1 MKLGSIKYL
10 IKEGFRGTWANRL
23 MSLASVGVLVACMV
37 IIGLAILIAENVS
50 VAIGTLEKQNVVM
63 VYMEDYNWALY
74 SDAVELNA
82 EREGADER
90 GVHTDDYIIH
100 SEDEAKEL
108 CKEIEKL
115 DNVVS
120 AEFISSED
128 GLDIVTE
135 NMLDGQEEY
144 FSFLNDEYG
153 NPMSMAAKVTMNDMA
168 LFESTVE
175 QIEGLNGVDQVR
187 SQADVAKM
195 INAIKQGVY
204 VAGIWIIAILVIIS
218 LVIVSNTI
226 RVTMYNR
233 KLEIS
238 IMKAVGATDTFV
250 RIPFVIEGVIIGI
263 ISAFISEGL
272 LFFCYKVATE
282 NILSAFTSS
291 GIIEF
296 KDVALYLLLIFIGIG
311 VLSGI
316 LGSFIMIR
324 KYLKHEG
331 SEFSAI

>member
-1 MKLGSIKYL
+1 M
-10 IKEGFRGTWANRL
+10 F
-23 MSLASVGVLVACMV
+23 
-37 IIGLAILIAENVS
+37 
-50 VAIGTLEKQNVVM
+50 
-63 VYMEDYNWALY
+63 
-74 SDAVELNA
+74 
-82 EREGADER
+82 
-90 GVHTDDYIIH
+90 
-100 SEDEAKEL
+100 
-108 CKEIEKL
+108 
-115 DNVVS
+115 
-120 AEFISSED
+120 
-128 GLDIVTE
+128 
-135 NMLDGQEEY
+135 
-144 FSFLNDEYG
+144 
-153 NPMSMAAKVTMNDMA
+153 
-168 LFESTVE
+168 
-175 QIEGLNGVDQVR
+175 
-187 SQADVAKM
+187 M
-195 INAIKQGVY
+195 IFKKRNF
-204 VAGIWIIAILVIIS
+204 IIAILVIIS